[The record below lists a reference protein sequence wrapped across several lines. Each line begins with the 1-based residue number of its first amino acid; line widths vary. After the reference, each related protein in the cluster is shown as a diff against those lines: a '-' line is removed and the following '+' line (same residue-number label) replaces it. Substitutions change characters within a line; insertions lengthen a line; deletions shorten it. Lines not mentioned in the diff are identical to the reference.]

1 MGGVVE
7 GCWAEVLE
15 LWERGNLATTEL
27 TVTKQAD
34 LHTEPTAFPSICPLA
49 PSCWDSRAS
58 RTHAV
63 AGTALVSP
71 GTSWER
77 RWTLESPE
85 GQR

>member
-34 LHTEPTAFPSICPLA
+34 LHTEPQPSPQFVLLLL
-49 PSCWDSRAS
+49 P
-58 RTHAV
+58 
-63 AGTALVSP
+63 AGTAGL
-71 GTSWER
+71 
-77 RWTLESPE
+77 LAHML
-85 GQR
+85 